1 MACRQLSPRQCL
13 VTDMLGS
20 VYAIAD
26 STAGH
31 LTSFAYDAANRLL
44 SETNPLGQVTSY
56 GYNPDGTRATK
67 KDGKGNVTKYA
78 YDANGRLSG
87 VTFADGS
94 QYLFAY
100 DSRGHRT
107 LEQSPDESRSFT
119 YDALGRMASATDA
132 QLQKTIAYGYDAAG
146 NRTRLS
152 YDGLST
158 AYGYDPANRLSALTD
173 PDGETS
179 YLTYDPGGRRASLAQ
194 GNGVVTSYGYDAANR
209 TLSIGRPGA
218 LPSFAYSYDLNG
230 NPLTK
235 SYTGGTQDQYFYD
248 PANRLIAYTGPSGVR
263 AQYGYTGSGD
273 LQVIEGL
280 SSTGAPTF
288 ETSFQ
293 ENAFDQV
300 TQFQPGHALITYGY
314 DANGNRTGQTSQDQS
329 VYPYPPQQV
338 TSYSWTDDDRLGS
351 VTLPSGQ
358 LDAFK
363 YDANGIRVGK
373 SDSTGSVRYLIDPL
387 TQAILATYDAG
398 TGLRLTQYNQNPQK
412 LDEVFSVK
420 SAQGTKL
427 YPHTDMLGSVYA
439 VSDSTGTSQAT
450 WSYDVYGTRTQT
462 SGSLGYA
469 FGFTGRE
476 HDGDTGLIYSRARY
490 YDPSVGSWL
499 SPDRKGDINGP
510 NLFQYVVDRPTRL
523 VDPSGQDLAVILSGA
538 VEDNPF
544 GHVAV
549 AITGFG
555 VFSFGT
561 STPLGS
567 SLADYVAS
575 QDAIRKV
582 TVFIAQTDPA
592 ADARAYEY
600 LLGNSNPL
608 PPPILGPIPNMA
620 DTCATR
626 TNGALSAAGLPYSTR
641 WSSFLPWSVEI
652 LEHSQTLEIDI
663 PKGTPEAGWSCQF
676 DQFEGGGLVC
686 Q

>member
-1 MACRQLSPRQCL
+1 MTLPNGQQ
-13 VTDMLGS
+13 GS
-20 VYAIAD
+20 FKCDANRIRFAKSD
-26 STAGH
+26 STGSLGH
-31 LTSFAYDAANRLL
+31 LIDPLMHEILAEYDAGTGLRLW
-44 SETNPLGQVTSY
+44 Q
-56 GYNPDGTRATK
+56 
-67 KDGKGNVTKYA
+67 
-78 YDANGRLSG
+78 
-87 VTFADGS
+87 F
-94 QYLFAY
+94 
-100 DSRGHRT
+100 
-107 LEQSPDESRSFT
+107 
-119 YDALGRMASATDA
+119 SATDA

-351 VTLPSGQ
+351 VTLPNGQ

-373 SDSTGSVRYLIDPL
+373 SDSTGSVRCLIDPL

-398 TGLRLTQYNQNPQK
+398 TGLRLAQYNQNPQK

-462 SGSLGYA
+462 SGTLAYA

-476 HDGDTGLIYSRARY
+476 HDQDTGLISSRQRY

-499 SPDRKGDINGP
+499 SKDRIGYKSGP
-510 NLFQYVVDRPTRL
+510 NLYQYVL
-523 VDPSGQDLAVILSGA
+523 
-538 VEDNPF
+538 DNPTLYSDPLGEEVLGSGPNGEVQF
-544 GHVAV
+544 EGLNAAGVLGVLAILGLVAV
-549 AITGFG
+549 AMISGGTVPAAAVAGAGAAGATGGLCAENPELQNLAEATGNSVEGLLNTVNHIFADPG
-555 VFSFGT
+555 HNLGDFLSSFGD
-561 STPLGS
+561 STTDAYQALLDAVS
-567 SLADYVAS
+567 NQSLADGFYRLPVNVNGSLMTIAVYVS
-575 QDAIRKV
+575 NGVIRVTDAW
-582 TVFIAQTDPA
+582 
-592 ADARAYEY
+592 
-600 LLGNSNPL
+600 
-608 PPPILGPIPNMA
+608 IP
-620 DTCATR
+620 
-626 TNGALSAAGLPYSTR
+626 
-641 WSSFLPWSVEI
+641 
-652 LEHSQTLEIDI
+652 
-663 PKGTPEAGWSCQF
+663 
-676 DQFEGGGLVC
+676 
-686 Q
+686 